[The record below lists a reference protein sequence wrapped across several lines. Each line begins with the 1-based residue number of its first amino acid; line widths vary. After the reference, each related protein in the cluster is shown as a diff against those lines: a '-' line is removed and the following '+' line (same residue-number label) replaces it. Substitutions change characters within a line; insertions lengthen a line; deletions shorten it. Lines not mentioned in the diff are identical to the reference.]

1 MSTVNTNAL
10 LKNATMISQVTAGN
24 TSGSTS
30 MSFGVVYNK
39 NGKRISINKK
49 LAESLGLKDK
59 VHIAFVKQ
67 DGVIVVSKDLS
78 TLTDQFINIDLKDEK
93 DNIKGG
99 VTGKKIGYS
108 SDAAYGIVH
117 TFELDFTERSSRI
130 FKKIEIDNT
139 NPDNPVAIIEIV
151 DTYISATK
159 EKEEA

>member
-1 MSTVNTNAL
+1 MSTANANAL
-10 LKNATMISQVTAGN
+10 LKRANMISQVTAGN
-24 TSGSTS
+24 TSGSAS
-30 MSFGVVYNK
+30 MSFGVVFHK
-39 NGKRISINKK
+39 NGKRITINKK
-49 LAESLGLKDK
+49 LAKNLGLDSKADL
-59 VHIAFVKQ
+59 AFVKQ

-93 DNIKGG
+93 DNIKGC

-139 NPDNPVAIIEIV
+139 NPDNPVAIIKIV
-151 DTYISATK
+151 DTDISAAK